1 MRKVAVVAVMAVI
14 ALVALGQQYD
24 FEHDAVLVENR
35 ASAFV
40 VRSSGHSAD
49 KKKAVENAAM
59 GALDAYLFNG
69 IEGVN
74 GGKPLL
80 AESAR
85 ELKPGYFE
93 RLYREG
99 RYSVFARVLTEKPKV
114 EKLSDGKFGTTVEVS
129 ISFKA
134 LQRDI
139 ATSKLPQ
146 YGSQPQPASQP
157 VMSAA
162 TTKPTVMI
170 LPNIEQNARYTSW
183 HRALTADPLLRTAI
197 ESLAS
202 RLAKRGFKVVDFER
216 CYKQNTAAAEADVV
230 AQSDAQVIIMA
241 DVAAS
246 ASGGTTSLTVG
257 LNAYPNGSSEPLNL
271 KNRIKT
277 PRFKAADATDLCDIA
292 AMRALTDDYIASLT
306 TAWCSLSAATTPQP
320 VVKPQ
325 PVEENLD
332 PVDVNLPQATA
343 LRENT
348 FAVVIGNE
356 DYKYVAPV
364 TFARRD
370 AEIFAKYC
378 RVTLG
383 MPDDNVRL
391 YTNATYADLL
401 DAIDDIKTIARAYSG
416 DISVIFYYA
425 GHGVPSAS
433 SRNAFLLP
441 VDSRANQFNTSY
453 SIEKLYSELS
463 GLGARSVT
471 VLLDAC
477 FSGSLRG
484 EGMLE
489 SARGTVIKPRDDE
502 PSGSMVAITAT
513 TGDQTA
519 YPYTEKRHG
528 MFTYYLLLKLQQS
541 GGNVTLGDL
550 SDYIIGNVSRQSSK
564 NRKLQTPTVVPSP
577 DVEET
582 WRKFTLH

>member
-1 MRKVAVVAVMAVI
+1 M
-14 ALVALGQQYD
+14 
-24 FEHDAVLVENR
+24 
-35 ASAFV
+35 
-40 VRSSGHSAD
+40 
-49 KKKAVENAAM
+49 
-59 GALDAYLFNG
+59 
-69 IEGVN
+69 
-74 GGKPLL
+74 
-80 AESAR
+80 
-85 ELKPGYFE
+85 
-93 RLYREG
+93 
-99 RYSVFARVLTEKPKV
+99 
-114 EKLSDGKFGTTVEVS
+114 
-129 ISFKA
+129 
-134 LQRDI
+134 
-139 ATSKLPQ
+139 
-146 YGSQPQPASQP
+146 
-157 VMSAA
+157 
-162 TTKPTVMI
+162 
-170 LPNIEQNARYTSW
+170 
-183 HRALTADPLLRTAI
+183 
-197 ESLAS
+197 
-202 RLAKRGFKVVDFER
+202 
-216 CYKQNTAAAEADVV
+216 
-230 AQSDAQVIIMA
+230 
-241 DVAAS
+241 
-246 ASGGTTSLTVG
+246 
-257 LNAYPNGSSEPLNL
+257 
-271 KNRIKT
+271 
-277 PRFKAADATDLCDIA
+277 
-292 AMRALTDDYIASLT
+292 
-306 TAWCSLSAATTPQP
+306 
-320 VVKPQ
+320 VKPQ

-378 RVTLG
+378 HVTLG

-502 PSGSMVAITAT
+502 PSGSMVAITAA

>member
-1 MRKVAVVAVMAVI
+1 MRKLAFVALMAVV
-14 ALVALGQQYD
+14 ALVALGQHAD

-35 ASAFV
+35 SSAFV

-49 KKKAVENAAM
+49 KKKAAENAAM
-59 GALDAYLFNG
+59 SALDAYLFEG

-80 AESAR
+80 AENAR

-114 EKLSDGKFGTTVEVS
+114 QKLSNGQFSTTVEVA

-139 ATSKLPQ
+139 DTSKLPT
-146 YGSQPQPASQP
+146 YGSQPSPAPQPAMVADNAKPS
-157 VMSAA
+157 VM
-162 TTKPTVMI
+162 V
-170 LPNIEQNARYTSW
+170 LPDIEHNTRYSSW
-183 HRALTADPLLRTAI
+183 QRALTADPLMRSAT
-197 ESLAS
+197 ECLAS
-202 RLAKRGFKVVDFER
+202 RLAKRGFKVLDFER
-216 CYKQNTAAAEADVV
+216 CRKQAPAADEADLV
-230 AQSDAQVIIMA
+230 AQSGAQVIVMA
-241 DVAAS
+241 DVATAT
-246 ASGGTTSLTVG
+246 SGGATSLTMT
-257 LNAYPNGSSEPLNL
+257 LNAYAQGSSEPFNL
-271 KNRIKT
+271 KNKVKT
-277 PRFKAADATDLCDIA
+277 PAFSTTDLTALCDFA
-292 AMRALTDDYIASLT
+292 AMRALTDDYTAALS
-306 TAWCSLSAATTPQP
+306 TAWCSLTAATAPQP
-320 VVKPQ
+320 KVQ
-325 PVEENLD
+325 PASVEENLD
-332 PVDVNLPQATA
+332 PVDVNLPRATA
-343 LRENT
+343 AHDNT
-348 FAVVIGNE
+348 FAVVVGNE

-364 TFARRD
+364 TFARHD
-370 AEIFAKYC
+370 AETFAKYC

-383 MPDDNVRL
+383 LPDDNVRL

-401 DAIDDIKTIARAYSG
+401 DAIDDIKTIAGVYKG

-425 GHGVPSAS
+425 GHGVPSVS
-433 SRNAFLLP
+433 SRNAYLLP

-453 SIEKLYSELS
+453 PIEKLYAELS

-502 PSGSMVAITAT
+502 PSGNVVAITAA
-513 TGDQTA
+513 TGDETA
-519 YPYTEKRHG
+519 YPFTAKRHG

-550 SDYIIGNVSRQSSK
+550 SDFIITSVSRQSAK
-564 NRKLQTPTVVPSP
+564 NRKPQTPTVIASP
-577 DVEET
+577 EIDDT
-582 WRKFTLH
+582 WRSRSLQ